1 MAIKT
6 PVLYNAAYN
15 GYLAGSLAGANY
27 TDATAADYAKLTA
40 QAVNFATEVD
50 AQVGAVAA
58 VEMGN
63 ASFVPASAANTN
75 NLVSYTAIMFGIC
88 FGMAS
93 GRYRAPAVADAAAT
107 FLQMANAVNAIFT
120 EAVASQ
126 SNA

>member
-15 GYLAGSLAGANY
+15 GYLAGAIAGGIQS
-27 TDATAADYAKLTA
+27 DSTAADYSKLTA

-50 AQVGAVAA
+50 TVVGAIAA
-58 VEMGN
+58 VETGN

-88 FGMAS
+88 FGQAF
-93 GRYRAPAVADAAAT
+93 GRFRAPAVADTAASFAAA
-107 FLQMANAVNAIFT
+107 AAVVNAIFT
-120 EAVASQ
+120 EAIASQ

>member
-27 TDATAADYAKLTA
+27 ADATSADYAKLTA

-50 AQVGAVAA
+50 SVVGAVAA
-58 VEMGN
+58 VEAAN
-63 ASFVPASAANTN
+63 VSFVPASAANTN
-75 NLVSYTAIMFGIC
+75 NLVSYTEVMFGIC
-88 FGMAS
+88 FGMVQ
-93 GRYRAPAVADAAAT
+93 GRYRAPAVADAATVFAT
-107 FLQMANAVNAIFT
+107 MAAAVNAIFV
-120 EAVASQ
+120 EAIASQ